1 MVNLIY
7 EQLQDNIRQGRKVD
21 KPLLNWFL
29 LTFVLSWLTLG
40 IALIYTFIKRI
51 LRVDKYVRRKSEY
64 FDIVIHFIE
73 LEANERGLDDYDKIM
88 NGLKERLEE
97 FRNSNILIMPYF
109 IKAFI
114 PLIILTIFFA
124 LYILIT
130 GINNIEVNL
139 LITIIAIWAVFAF
152 GVIIIYIYKMNKVW
166 DDIQRFEYDMY
177 EYISKAF
184 ISLKLIDDPIIY
196 YMDLTIKK
204 DFIKYTIF
212 GFITLGIWFLVWDY
226 YVHTAPERLYK
237 TFHSAE
243 DRVSG
248 IIKSCCRRD

>member
-109 IKAFI
+109 IKKE
-114 PLIILTIFFA
+114 L
-124 LYILIT
+124 
-130 GINNIEVNL
+130 
-139 LITIIAIWAVFAF
+139 
-152 GVIIIYIYKMNKVW
+152 
-166 DDIQRFEYDMY
+166 
-177 EYISKAF
+177 
-184 ISLKLIDDPIIY
+184 
-196 YMDLTIKK
+196 
-204 DFIKYTIF
+204 
-212 GFITLGIWFLVWDY
+212 
-226 YVHTAPERLYK
+226 
-237 TFHSAE
+237 
-243 DRVSG
+243 
-248 IIKSCCRRD
+248 